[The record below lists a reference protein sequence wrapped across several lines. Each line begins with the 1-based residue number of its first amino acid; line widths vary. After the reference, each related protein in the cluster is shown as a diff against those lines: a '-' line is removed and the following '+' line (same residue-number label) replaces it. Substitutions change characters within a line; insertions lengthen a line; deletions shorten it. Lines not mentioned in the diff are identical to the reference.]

1 MVGNW
6 KNQRT
11 EDLFYFRPRTSPH
24 QQHEFLNSDN
34 IGRNDEILDNVKNR
48 DPISVDKVKDNM
60 LFVHVS
66 RKQIHLWK
74 RYGSTIYLDST
85 YRTCKYA
92 IPLFLLA
99 VKTNVGYTSVG
110 MFSCQAEDSTSI
122 AEALKMIKDYIC
134 HFNVVVKNFMTDNCR
149 AEIDAIKQVFP
160 GFFYFFL
167 FSLPFIP

>member
-1 MVGNW
+1 MVNKW
-6 KNQRT
+6 KEDRSQ
-11 EDLFYFRPRTSPH
+11 DLFYFRPRTSPH
-24 QQHEFLNSDN
+24 QQYEVFNSDE
-34 IGRNDEILDNVKNR
+34 GGCTDENLENVKNR
-48 DPISVDKVKDNM
+48 DPLGPDKVKDNM

-74 RYGSTIYLDST
+74 RYGANIYLDST

-122 AEALKMIKDYIC
+122 AEALTIIKTYIG
-134 HFNVVVKNFMTDNCR
+134 HFNIRVRNFMTDNCK

-160 GFFYFFL
+160 GEFFL
-167 FSLPFIP
+167 